1 MANSI
6 KNEIV
11 KFIADV
17 ELDPQDAAK
26 YTEGLQSCEKAAE
39 ALRGSIAE
47 TTKKMDE
54 LRETGQESS
63 EQFAALKRS
72 LEADTKALKE
82 TSKSADKYASAL
94 GVGSMSLNQLQ
105 KHAKQVRQALG
116 NLHKESDPKVWQKY
130 QKELKATE
138 DRIKELKGGG
148 EKAGGTLAGL
158 GSKIAGGMTVA
169 GLAMKAFNGVVNLA
183 KKGFETFTK
192 TTQTWADAWEMTMT
206 VTKAG
211 WEQFVANIGQGSNVM
226 KASIREAMQ
235 AAKEA
240 QLLRD
245 ELFERNNSFKLMEAD
260 AKVYINSQMEI
271 ANNSAKS
278 AEERMEA
285 LNNVMAKEEELAAEK
300 KSIAEQEQ
308 KAALTVLQTR
318 TKMTDEELEWY
329 VNQYEANRD
338 IISQAEEYNDLLKRQ
353 DAIKNNMRWATDA
366 YSIQMNVKALDEV
379 QQALQGWDENIVE
392 AARLTRQY
400 NLANDD
406 LVNGYVN
413 ATLAIKQADVE
424 LTAVQASQGK
434 KRGTL
439 QKQIESD
446 NKAAADKAYQ
456 DRIAAADKAYKKEML
471 LLKQQLNNKEITEIE
486 YNVRSQAAELSM
498 LNNKIAINKAY
509 GKDITDLE
517 TTIAD
522 KRLATQRKLSE
533 KLKKEKEEFNAMVK
547 KMTADTE
554 AESQKLVD
562 SLTKETEDEIE
573 RLIDELPED
582 VDIVKKMSRLMEK
595 ESGTEKVS
603 KSAKLTQLNTD
614 HSAEMADL
622 ESLHEMQLISEDE
635 YLARKKQMN
644 EDYAKAVAEISLQ
657 TWQSSLDTA
666 NQFLDAAGN
675 MVSAMREA
683 EMSSLDAQ
691 MEAELSAAGDNAEER
706 ERIEAEYEQKKLD
719 TQKKYADVDMAIQIA
734 KTIAAGALAAIQ
746 SFAQLG
752 PIAGAVMAAVIAAT
766 TAAEVATI
774 VQQRN
779 AIKNKTV
786 NSAGGSSGSQ
796 GQVINREVTGY
807 SEGGYTGD
815 GGRLEP
821 AGVVHRGEYV
831 VAAPELRDPSV
842 AREVARIESKR
853 RSRLNGKRSAL
864 PGYADGGYT
873 SPESED
879 TDGNTLLFKI
889 YRLLSAYLSK
899 TPIAYVVLSQLQAMQ
914 EYQKRIKSK
923 G

>member
-1 MANSI
+1 MANI
-6 KNEIV
+6 RNEIV

-26 YTEGLQSCEKAAE
+26 YTEGLQSCEKAAD
-39 ALRGSIAE
+39 ALRKSIAE
-47 TTKKMDE
+47 TESKMKE
-54 LRETGQESS
+54 LSESGQESS

-72 LEADTKALKE
+72 LDADCKALNE
-82 TSKSADKYASAL
+82 TTKKADKYAQAL
-94 GVGSMSLNQLQ
+94 GINSMSLNQLQ

-158 GSKIAGGMTVA
+158 GSKIAEGMTVA

-192 TTQTWADAWEMTMT
+192 TTQTWADAWDMTMA

-235 AAKEA
+235 AAREA

-260 AKVYINSQMEI
+260 AKIYINTQMEI

-278 AEERMEA
+278 AEERMTA
-285 LNNVMAKEEELAAEK
+285 LNNVMAKETELAESK
-300 KSIAEQEQ
+300 KSIAEQE
-308 KAALTVLQTR
+308 KTAALDLLKTR
-318 TKMTDEELEWY
+318 AKMTDDELKWI
-329 VNQYEANRD
+329 VDNYEANREL
-338 IISQAEEYNDLLKRQ
+338 INQAGEYNELLARQ
-353 DAIKNNMRWATDA
+353 DAIRNNMRFATDQW
-366 YSIQMNVKALDEV
+366 SIKNNAEQLQEV
-379 QQALQGWDENIVE
+379 QQALQGWDASIVE

-400 NLANDD
+400 NLANDE
-406 LVNGYVN
+406 LVKGYVD
-413 ATLAIKQADVE
+413 ASLAIKQADVE
-424 LTAVQASQGK
+424 LTAAQASQGR

-439 QKQIESD
+439 QKQIDAD

-456 DRIAAADKAYKKEML
+456 DRITTADKAYKQEIL
-471 LLKQQLNNKEITEIE
+471 LLKQQLADKQITESEFNI
-486 YNVRSQAAELSM
+486 RSEAAELSM

-509 GKDITDLE
+509 GKDITDFE

-533 KLKKEKEEFNAMVK
+533 KLKKEKEEFNALVK
-547 KMTADTE
+547 KMTAETE
-554 AESQKLVD
+554 AESQKLID
-562 SLTKETEDEIE
+562 SLTKESEDEIA
-573 RLIDELPED
+573 RLMDELPED

-622 ESLHEMQLISEDE
+622 ESLHDMQLISEEE

-644 EDYAKAVAEISLQ
+644 EDYAKAIAEVSLQ

-691 MEAELSAAGDNAEER
+691 MEAELAAAGDNAEER

-786 NSAGGSSGSQ
+786 NSAGGSSSGA
-796 GQVINREVTGY
+796 GQVKNRELTGY

-853 RSRLNGKRSAL
+853 RSRLNGRRSTL

-873 SPESED
+873 SASPND
-879 TDGNTLLFKI
+879 TDGNILLLKI
-889 YRLLSAYLSK
+889 YRILEAHLSK
-899 TPIAYVVLSQLQAMQ
+899 TPMAYVVLSQLQAQ
-914 EYQKRIKSK
+914 EEYQKRIKSK